1 VHHHYTKKNRVS
13 YQIFLSIRYTRNLV
27 DEGNGKFNLILLCW
41 GEGHGTA
48 IHDHA
53 DAHCFMKVL
62 QGTLTEVRFAWPDA
76 NKMAQNRDDNGND
89 QKILEEMSREEL
101 ELNEVA
107 YINGK
112 YKASRVS
119 KHNIS
124 LS

>member
-1 VHHHYTKKNRVS
+1 
-13 YQIFLSIRYTRNLV
+13 V
-27 DEGNGKFNLILLCW
+27 DEGNGKFNLIILCW

-62 QGTLTEVRFAWPDA
+62 QGTLTEVRFSWPDA
-76 NKMAQNRDDNGND
+76 NKMPHNHDDNGND
-89 QKILEEMSREEL
+89 QKVLEEMSRAEL

-112 YKASRVS
+112 YEKVQ
-119 KHNIS
+119 
-124 LS
+124 

>member
-1 VHHHYTKKNRVS
+1 M
-13 YQIFLSIRYTRNLV
+13 

-62 QGTLTEVRFAWPDA
+62 QGTLTEVRFAWPEV
-76 NKMAQNRDDNGND
+76 NKMAHNCDANGND
-89 QKILEEMSREEL
+89 QKVLEEMSREQL

-112 YKASRVS
+112 YK
-119 KHNIS
+119 
-124 LS
+124 